1 MKNVLVLA
9 HDDEGQEARLQAAL
23 DATRALGGH
32 LTCIDVVSPPL
43 VLTDPY
49 AGAAMAV
56 TIDYAR
62 QVEEENRARLRRR
75 LAIEDVAW
83 TMRETIGDPAHEIE
97 EASALA
103 DLIVVS
109 SRPKDRD
116 LSDAGPLAG
125 KLALCTGRPIL
136 AVPPEC
142 RRFDT
147 SGNVLVAWDGSNEA
161 SEVLHQAMPLLQLAN
176 SAELLLVELSN
187 EVRAAEDAAAYL
199 FRHGIAASINERP
212 TTGTV
217 AEAVLERAREMGA
230 AYIVMGAF
238 GHGRLAESI
247 FGGVTRSMLLE
258 SDIPLLLAH

>member
-1 MKNVLVLA
+1 
-9 HDDEGQEARLQAAL
+9 
-23 DATRALGGH
+23 
-32 LTCIDVVSPPL
+32 
-43 VLTDPY
+43 
-49 AGAAMAV
+49 MAV
-56 TIDYAR
+56 VAGVLPACAQPRVVKQLPAELDLGLVEVVALPADHLAR
-62 QVEEENRARLRRR
+62 GLR
-75 LAIEDVAW
+75 VA
-83 TMRETIGDPAHEIE
+83 
-97 EASALA
+97 ALA

-176 SAELLLVELSN
+176 SAELLLVELPN

-238 GHGRLAESI
+238 GRGRLAESI